1 MVSRIY
7 VLSLYHKLLREGSKF
22 HNYNFREYTL
32 RRTRD
37 AFKVNK
43 SETDPTKMKSLVE
56 EAEKNLAMLQRQ
68 VMLGNAFSH
77 ESVMNREF
85 SKTKTPPT

>member
-1 MVSRIY
+1 
-7 VLSLYHKLLREGSKF
+7 
-22 HNYNFREYTL
+22 L

-68 VMLGNAFSH
+68 VNMFVINSYLKPLVLVYCLICISFILTDGTLWH
-77 ESVMNREF
+77 LD
-85 SKTKTPPT
+85 